1 MNGLVNLPKSLI
13 DDRFPFLNDD
23 GILPSASEALSLAE
37 IDDTPQLIN
46 LASSI
51 RDKGF
56 RNTITYS
63 RKVFIP
69 LTHLCRDVCH
79 YCTFAK
85 TPRKIEKAYLN
96 LDEVLMEV
104 KRAEKMGCKEALFT
118 LGERPELRYKAA
130 RDALADMNCT
140 TTLEYVSKV
149 AAAVSEETNV
159 LPHINAG
166 CMSSDEISLL
176 RPVSASMGIM
186 LESSSKRLCERGM
199 PHFGSPDKDPRRRL
213 ETMELAGEASVP
225 FTTGILI
232 GIGETRVERIASLLA
247 IRKVHNRYGN
257 IQEII
262 VQNFRAKPGT
272 KMALAPEPNLDDLL
286 WTIAVARIIFGSKM
300 SIQAP
305 PNLSPGVLPL
315 LASAGIND
323 WGGVSPVTPDYV
335 NPEAPW
341 PHLEKLKRET
351 GAAGKYLQERL
362 TIYPAFVQEHRRWL
376 DSSVGKKVLSMV
388 DSEGFPR
395 TDHWVPGIEKQVPPI
410 LFDGTAENFR
420 EDLIGEDL
428 RSIVYKASLG
438 ELLSESDIVRLFQA
452 RGPEVSYVCESAD
465 KMRQRVSGD
474 IVTYVV
480 TRNINYT
487 NICYF
492 KCQFC
497 AFSKGKL
504 SENLRGRP
512 YDLET
517 EEITRRTREAWSRG
531 ATEVCLQ
538 GGIHP
543 NYTGQK
549 YLDVLSAVK
558 AGAPD
563 IHIHAF
569 SPLEV
574 WQGASTLGITVK
586 EFLKQLKTAGLSS
599 LPGTAAEILD
609 DEVRVILCPDK
620 IDTSQWLEVIETA
633 HGLGLK
639 TTATIMF
646 GHVDRPVNWARHLIR
661 IRDLQIRTGG
671 FTELV
676 PLPFVPLEAPI
687 YLKGKSR
694 KGPTFRESIL
704 MHAVARLAVGK
715 HITNIQTS
723 WVKLG
728 ENGSGMCLKAGAND
742 LGGTLMNETITRSAG
757 AIHGEEK
764 TPETL
769 EAIIKNI
776 GRTAIQRTTLY
787 GKAPR
792 EQIINSYNPERLVRI
807 INSRVK
813 KKPPMNA
820 ERVYTPKIDSSG
832 VTAQTT
838 FINSMF

>member
-1 MNGLVNLPKSLI
+1 MNGLVNLPDSSIEDRLRSL
-13 DDRFPFLNDD
+13 RD
-23 GILPSASEALSLAE
+23 GIDLPSSSEVLLLAD
-37 IDDTPQLIN
+37 IDDTAQLIKF
-46 LASSI
+46 ASSI
-51 RDKGF
+51 RDRGF
-56 RNTITYS
+56 RNNITYS

-69 LTHLCRDVCH
+69 LTQLCRDVCH

-85 TPRKIEKAYLN
+85 TPTKIDKAYMS
-96 LDEVLMEV
+96 LDEVLV
-104 KRAEKMGCKEALFT
+104 AVNRAEKLGCKEALFT

-130 RDALADMNCT
+130 RVALADLNCS
-140 TTLEYVSKV
+140 TTLEYLAKV
-149 AAAVSEETNV
+149 AAAVCEETNV

-166 CMSSDEISLL
+166 CMSSDEIALL

-186 LESSSKRLCERGM
+186 LESSSQRLCEKGM

-213 ETMELAGEASVP
+213 ETMARAGEASVP

-232 GIGETRVERIASLLA
+232 GIGETRLERIESLLE
-247 IRKVHNRYGN
+247 IRRLHDRYGH

-272 KMALAPEPNLDDLL
+272 KMAKAPEPGLDDLL

-315 LASAGIND
+315 LVSAGIND

-341 PHLEKLKRET
+341 PHLKKLALET
-351 GAAGKYLQERL
+351 EAAGKFLQERL
-362 TIYPAFVQEHRRWL
+362 TIYPSFLQNHHRWL
-376 DSSVGKKVLSMV
+376 ESAMGTKVLSMV

-395 TDHWVPGIEKQVPPI
+395 TDSWVPGMKQQVPSI
-410 LFDGTAENFR
+410 LLDSEAKNFNENAISR
-420 EDLIGEDL
+420 DMS
-428 RSIVYKASLG
+428 SIVSQALHG
-438 ELLSESDIVRLFQA
+438 GLLSESDIVRLFQA
-452 RGPEVSYVCESAD
+452 RGPEVSYVCHAAD
-465 KMRQRVSGD
+465 KMRQATAGD
-474 IVTYVV
+474 TVTYVV

-512 YDLET
+512 YDLESK
-517 EEITRRTREAWSRG
+517 EITRRTREAWSRG

-558 AGAPD
+558 AGAPNM
-563 IHIHAF
+563 HIHAF

-574 WQGASTLGITVK
+574 WQGAATLGITVK
-586 EFLKQLKTAGLSS
+586 QFLEQLKAAGLGS

-609 DEVRVILCPDK
+609 DEVRAILCPDK
-620 IDTSQWLEVIETA
+620 INTFQWLEVIETA
-633 HGLGLK
+633 HNLGLN

-728 ENGSGMCLKAGAND
+728 ENGTKMCLKAGAND

-757 AIHGEEK
+757 ATHGEEK
-764 TPETL
+764 TPRIL
-769 EAIIKNI
+769 EAIIKQA
-776 GRTAIQRTTLY
+776 GRCASQRTTLY
-787 GKAPR
+787 KKAP
-792 EQIINSYNPERLVRI
+792 EDQIYKSYNPKRLVRI
-807 INSRVK
+807 INSQVK
-813 KKPPMNA
+813 RKPPMKRGA
-820 ERVYTPKIDSSG
+820 ICKPKIDSFG
-832 VTAQTT
+832 VYAQTT

>member
-1 MNGLVNLPKSLI
+1 
-13 DDRFPFLNDD
+13 
-23 GILPSASEALSLAE
+23 
-37 IDDTPQLIN
+37 
-46 LASSI
+46 
-51 RDKGF
+51 
-56 RNTITYS
+56 
-63 RKVFIP
+63 
-69 LTHLCRDVCH
+69 
-79 YCTFAK
+79 
-85 TPRKIEKAYLN
+85 
-96 LDEVLMEV
+96 
-104 KRAEKMGCKEALFT
+104 
-118 LGERPELRYKAA
+118 
-130 RDALADMNCT
+130 
-140 TTLEYVSKV
+140 
-149 AAAVSEETNV
+149 
-159 LPHINAG
+159 
-166 CMSSDEISLL
+166 
-176 RPVSASMGIM
+176 
-186 LESSSKRLCERGM
+186 
-199 PHFGSPDKDPRRRL
+199 
-213 ETMELAGEASVP
+213 
-225 FTTGILI
+225 
-232 GIGETRVERIASLLA
+232 
-247 IRKVHNRYGN
+247 
-257 IQEII
+257 
-262 VQNFRAKPGT
+262 
-272 KMALAPEPNLDDLL
+272 
-286 WTIAVARIIFGSKM
+286 
-300 SIQAP
+300 
-305 PNLSPGVLPL
+305 
-315 LASAGIND
+315 
-323 WGGVSPVTPDYV
+323 
-335 NPEAPW
+335 
-341 PHLEKLKRET
+341 
-351 GAAGKYLQERL
+351 
-362 TIYPAFVQEHRRWL
+362 
-376 DSSVGKKVLSMV
+376 MV

-410 LFDGTAENFR
+410 FFDGTAENFR

-428 RSIVYKASLG
+428 RSIVSKASLG

-465 KMRQRVSGD
+465 KMRQRMSGD

-586 EFLKQLKTAGLSS
+586 EFLKQLKTAGLNS

-609 DEVRVILCPDK
+609 DEVRAILCPDK
-620 IDTSQWLEVIETA
+620 INTSQWLEVIETA
-633 HGLGLK
+633 HSLGLK

-757 AIHGEEK
+757 ATHGEEK
-764 TPETL
+764 TPDTL

-820 ERVYTPKIDSSG
+820 EPVYTPKIDSLG